1 MFTKRTTLII
11 PTRNRINLL
20 KNILTQLKNLKV
32 IFNEIIVVDSSD
44 KNERVNL
51 VNICSQFR
59 VKLLFTKASSS
70 LQRNVGLKY
79 KNHKN
84 TFVMFLDDDVIFYKN
99 TFLEMNKTVKKY
111 QQNPNIVGF
120 CFNQVSNEYPNLLDR
135 IKSSDVVKKMN
146 LYSNLSGQI
155 TKSGWHTKILN
166 VKKDTIADWAFT
178 TASIYNSKNIKNKF
192 FNISFG
198 AYSYLEDLDFS
209 LNVTQKNK
217 KFIISSKARFKHPIN
232 IDRSSFLFGK
242 VEVINRYKIVR
253 KYNLSKF
260 YFFIN
265 VFIRFFISFIKI
277 FTFNI
282 NSFLRAFGNFYAII
296 FIFFIKKFK

>member
-20 KNILTQLKNLKV
+20 KNILTQLKILKV
-32 IFNEIIVVDSSD
+32 IFNEIVVVDSSD
-44 KNERVNL
+44 KNERNNL

-99 TFLEMNKTVKKY
+99 TFLEMNNTLKKY

-135 IKSSDVVKKMN
+135 IKSSDLVKKMN
-146 LYSNLSGQI
+146 LYSNIPGQI

-166 VKKDTIADWAFT
+166 VKKDTLADWAFT
-178 TASIYNSKNIKNKF
+178 TASIYKSKNIKNKF

-198 AYSYLEDLDFS
+198 EYSYLEDLDFS
-209 LNVTQKNK
+209 LNVTQKK
-217 KFIISSKARFKHPIN
+217 KKIVISSKARFKHPIN

-242 VEVINRYKIVR
+242 VEVVNRYTIVR

-265 VFIRFFISFIKI
+265 VFLRFFISFIKI
-277 FTFNI
+277 FIFNI

-296 FIFFIKKFK
+296 LIFFIKKFK

>member
-111 QQNPNIVGF
+111 QQNSNIVGF
-120 CFNQVSNEYPNLLDR
+120 CFNQVSNECPNLLDR
-135 IKSSDVVKKMN
+135 IKISDVVKKMN
-146 LYSNLSGQI
+146 LYSNSPGQI

-209 LNVTQKNK
+209 LNVTRK
-217 KFIISSKARFKHPIN
+217 KKKIIISSKARFKHPIN

-277 FTFNI
+277 FIFNI

-296 FIFFIKKFK
+296 LIFLLKKFK

>member
-11 PTRNRINLL
+11 PTRNRISLL

-32 IFNEIIVVDSSD
+32 IFNEIVVVDSSD
-44 KNERVNL
+44 KNERINL
-51 VNICSQFR
+51 VNICNQFR

-84 TFVMFLDDDVIFYKN
+84 IFVMFLDDDVIFYKN
-99 TFLEMNKTVKKY
+99 TFLEMDRTVKKY

-146 LYSNLSGQI
+146 LYSNRSGQI

-166 VKKDTIADWAFT
+166 VKKDTLADWAFT
-178 TASIYNSKNIKNKF
+178 TASIYNSKNIENKF
-192 FNISFG
+192 FNTSFG

-209 LNVTQKNK
+209 LNVTKKKK

-232 IDRSSFLFGK
+232 IDRSSFLFGI

-265 VFIRFFISFIKI
+265 VFIRFFFSFIKI

-282 NSFLRAFGNFYAII
+282 NSFNAPAFCGN
-296 FIFFIKKFK
+296 